1 MFTHLYTDSN
11 PKRSEPHM
19 FGSAM
24 SYSKSGIVLIKNEMK
39 IQFFVWINI
48 IKMQVGETGNDYKI
62 DCEKLKC
69 NCNNRRTKRQVN
81 ITHYTLFTFELVNFK
96 KIEKVVILSSG
107 NIFQFRP
114 TINLSIGS
122 CAQSVQL
129 FLDTN
134 RK

>member
-11 PKRSEPHM
+11 PERSEPHL

-24 SYSKSGIVLIKNEMK
+24 SYSIKKNEMK

-81 ITHYTLFTFELVNFK
+81 ITHYTLFTFKPLCF
-96 KIEKVVILSSG
+96 
-107 NIFQFRP
+107 
-114 TINLSIGS
+114 
-122 CAQSVQL
+122 
-129 FLDTN
+129 
-134 RK
+134 

>member
-48 IKMQVGETGNDYKI
+48 IKMQVGETGNDYNI

-81 ITHYTLFTFELVNFK
+81 ITHYTLFTFKPLCF
-96 KIEKVVILSSG
+96 
-107 NIFQFRP
+107 
-114 TINLSIGS
+114 
-122 CAQSVQL
+122 
-129 FLDTN
+129 
-134 RK
+134 